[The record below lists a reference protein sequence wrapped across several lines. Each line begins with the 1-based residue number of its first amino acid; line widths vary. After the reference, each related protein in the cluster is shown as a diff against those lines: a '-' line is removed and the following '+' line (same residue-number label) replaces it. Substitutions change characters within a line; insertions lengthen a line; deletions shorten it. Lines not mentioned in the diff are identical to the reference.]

1 MKLTKNKIIG
11 NSGEIIAR
19 DYLISIGYEIIESN
33 WHFSKNSEVDI
44 IAKDKNTLVFVE
56 VKTRSS
62 LNYGH
67 PLEAV
72 GQKKIQKIYMAALAY
87 LDQTKIKYDN
97 YRIDV
102 ISIIG
107 LKNSEIEHL
116 KNIGLDL

>member
-1 MKLTKNKIIG
+1 MKLTRNKVIG

-19 DYLISIGYEIIESN
+19 DYLISLGYEILENN

-67 PLEAV
+67 PLEAIS
-72 GQKKIQKIYMAALAY
+72 QKKIQKIHMAAMAY
-87 LDQTKIKYDN
+87 LEQTKIKYDN

-102 ISIIG
+102 ISIVG
-107 LKNSEIEHL
+107 LKDSEIEHL
-116 KNIGLDL
+116 KNIGLDF